1 MDSFISP
8 DNHFTLW
15 AILLFSSA
23 FGIYGEKKGWFGKIS
38 GVIFTVILVAILAML
53 HIIPSASDRNIQV
66 PVYNF
71 VFKYVTPMA
80 IPLLLFNANI
90 IRIVKESGRLI
101 ILYLLGALGIILG
114 AVISFFVIE
123 IGPEAYKVAGVWIAT
138 LVGGSVNFVAAAET
152 LDFSTSSLFTTTI
165 AVDNFAI
172 QFYLFF
178 LFFLPSISFLGKYFV
193 DYKEEQ
199 EEKTEIPVEKTE
211 ENKQHK
217 TDLASI
223 TYVLTIAAII
233 TALGGLIG
241 EYIQN
246 LFGIAINLDILVTTV
261 LITAVAT
268 IFHKSMQKFENLAFG
283 LGMALLYI
291 FLAVVGA
298 ASNPKDVLFAGP
310 GILIFALLTLLIQ
323 FVFLLIVGRI
333 MKFSLKEIAVAS
345 CANVSGPT
353 LSAPMAATFG
363 MKQMITPA
371 LLVGI
376 LGYVIGTFLGVSV
389 GFWLAP

>member
-1 MDSFISP
+1 MESFISP

-15 AILLFSSA
+15 AILLVSSA
-23 FGIYGEKKGWFGKIS
+23 FGIYGENKGWFGKVS
-38 GVIFTVILVAILAML
+38 GVIVTIVIVAILAMF
-53 HIIPSASDRNIQV
+53 HIIPSASDPNIQT
-66 PVYNF
+66 PVYDF

-90 IRIVKESGRLI
+90 VRIVKESGRLI
-101 ILYLLGALGIILG
+101 VLYLLGAVGIVLG
-114 AVISFFVIE
+114 AVISFFIVE
-123 IGPEAYKVAGVWIAT
+123 IGPEAYKVTGVWIAT

-152 LDFSTSSLFTTTI
+152 LDFSASSLFATTI

-172 QFYLFF
+172 QFYIIF
-178 LFFLPSISFLGKYFV
+178 LFFLPTIGFLGRYFV
-193 DYKEEQ
+193 KYSEEPD
-199 EEKTEIPVEKTE
+199 EEISNQIEN
-211 ENKQHK
+211 NKQHK
-217 TDLASI
+217 TDLTSI
-223 TYVLTIAAII
+223 TYVLTIAAVI

-241 EYIQN
+241 EYIRDI
-246 LFGIAINLDILVTTV
+246 FGIAINLNILIITV
-261 LITAVAT
+261 LITIVAT
-268 IFHKSMQKFENLAFG
+268 VFHKIIQKFEDLAFG

-298 ASNPKDVLFAGP
+298 ASNPKDVVAAGP
-310 GILIFALLTLLIQ
+310 GILIFALLTLLVQ
-323 FVFLLIVGRI
+323 FIFLLFVGKI

-371 LLVGI
+371 LLIGI

>member
-1 MDSFISP
+1 MESFISP
-8 DNHFTLW
+8 DNHFALW
-15 AILLFSSA
+15 AILLASSA
-23 FGIYGEKKGWFGKIS
+23 FGIYGEAKGWFGKIS
-38 GVIFTVILVAILAML
+38 GVIFTIMLVAIFAML
-53 HIIPSASDRNIQV
+53 HVIPSASDSSIQV
-66 PVYNF
+66 PVYDF

-90 IRIVKESGRLI
+90 IRIIKESGRLI
-101 ILYLLGALGIILG
+101 ILYLLGAVGIVFG
-114 AVISFFVIE
+114 AVISFFVVE
-123 IGPEAYKVAGVWIAT
+123 IGPESYKVAGVWIAT

-178 LFFLPSISFLGKYFV
+178 LFFLPSIAFLGKYFV
-193 DYKEEQ
+193 VYTDDDEKEAIV
-199 EEKTEIPVEKTE
+199 KK

-223 TYVLTIAAII
+223 TYVLTIAAIV
-233 TALGGLIG
+233 TAFGKILG
-241 EYIQN
+241 EYIQEIA
-246 LFGIAINLDILVTTV
+246 GITINLDILIITV
-261 LITAVAT
+261 LITALAT
-268 IFHKSMQKFENLAFG
+268 VFHKTMQKFEDLSFG
-283 LGMALLYI
+283 LGMALLYV

-310 GILIFALLTLLIQ
+310 GILIFALLTLIIQ
-323 FVFLLIVGRI
+323 FVFLLVVGKL

-363 MKQMITPA
+363 MKQMVTPA

-389 GFWLAP
+389 GFLLAP